1 MLKGHF
7 KRLRL
12 ADTVKELP
20 DDVEKN
26 LLDASTM
33 ISGEIIKKIIQKVD
47 LGWKESNLEAAVQKA
62 SC

>member
-33 ISGEIIKKIIQKVD
+33 ISGEIIKKIIQKVE
-47 LGWKESNLEAAVQKA
+47 LG
-62 SC
+62 